1 MTEIRTEKQTE
12 YRTEN
17 RTRLRGNKMKTNEEN
32 GEKERYTLSLEKQGY
47 SEVDVISKVNDW
59 MKRNQFK
66 YVKVANPFVL
76 GMQIGIGIFIVLPLL
91 ILVILMILAV
101 LGISI
106 LSMA

>member
-1 MTEIRTEKQTE
+1 
-12 YRTEN
+12 
-17 RTRLRGNKMKTNEEN
+17 MKTKEEDEEN
-32 GEKERYTLSLEKQGY
+32 ERHILSLKELGY
-47 SEVDVISKVNDW
+47 SEMDAVLKTDDW
-59 MKRNQFK
+59 VKRKQFK

-91 ILVILMILAV
+91 IIVILMVLAV